1 MRSGAGQGAERSGMG
16 LEYSANRKARR
27 AKARK
32 RQDARWAAKSSDV
45 TVQKMCRLEDCD
57 GSCGDWH
64 RL

>member
-1 MRSGAGQGAERSGMG
+1 MG